1 VVIHLENGKQAR
13 TTFEQLAELLD
24 RHRGDRRVFLE
35 LDVKGSE
42 RALRV
47 RSEVA
52 QRVKPTE
59 RLVTEV
65 EQLCGSG
72 SVELR

>member
-1 VVIHLENGKQAR
+1 
-13 TTFEQLAELLD
+13 
-24 RHRGDRRVFLE
+24 VFLE
-35 LDVKGSE
+35 LDVKGKE
-42 RALRV
+42 KALRV

-52 QRVKPTE
+52 QRVKPSE

-65 EQLCGSG
+65 EQICGAG

>member
-1 VVIHLENGKQAR
+1 L
-13 TTFEQLAELLD
+13 
-24 RHRGDRRVFLE
+24 LE
-35 LDVKGSE
+35 LDVKAQDTS
-42 RALRV
+42 LRV

-59 RLVTEV
+59 RLVSEL